1 MKKLFLIFTL
11 LLLFIFTFVQRVSA
25 EQLYKFTSANFD
37 TSNSVIVLSGQDT
50 QGGAVLNNVK
60 LVKLENPSRAY
71 FDIDN
76 AIITFPRQDWTFN
89 SGSIKQVKINQFSA
103 NPNKVRVVLYY
114 DKGFNPDSIKFIRM
128 KNNIIIKLKN
138 SNISDHYFYQN
149 SYRDEHSSSSDFYEY
164 LTITTPV
171 AQANDSI
178 VGQIQDAFNTTTQE
192 IRAKK
197 ELKLNTEYYL
207 NSVTTKQNGVLLNGF
222 GSITVERPMIL
233 SNPHRIVYD
242 LPNTLVDT
250 KLRNKEYRI
259 SEDETV
265 KIGQFSVNKARIV
278 ITTEDVGDY
287 IPIYSSDNQS
297 VILANYKK
305 TNNTTLYNN
314 STNLVSYQ
322 HEKIDSLTDSMVF
335 KFDST
340 FVHGIDRYND
350 KIILYL
356 YNVAKYNDENFKVAI
371 KGTLFDKSEVTL
383 MPKIGLKLTIPVEQ
397 DAVASTYIGADGRS
411 LKIRVKEAKKATTT
425 TTPVVKKQPQHTTP
439 VILNPPKTTTNRSTS
454 GKHKVVIDAGHGGTD
469 VGATGG
475 GIYEKNITLDVSK
488 KVEAILKQRGYQVVM
503 TRPDDKFVSL
513 QDRVTISENYS
524 PDIFV
529 SIHVNSSVR
538 PEITGVET
546 HYYHQY
552 SMSLAQTVHSSFA
565 SAVQSPNR
573 GLFKSKFYVINH
585 TTCPAILV
593 EIGFISNANERA
605 QLISEKRKQATAKS
619 IADGIDNY
627 FKQK

>member
-1 MKKLFLIFTL
+1 MKKIFITLTFLFVFL
-11 LLLFIFTFVQRVSA
+11 FTFVQKACST
-25 EQLYKFTSANFD
+25 ELFKFTSANFD
-37 TSNSVIVLSGQDT
+37 TSNSVIVLSAQDT
-50 QGGAVLNNVK
+50 QGSAVLSNIK

-71 FDIDN
+71 FDIDSS
-76 AIITFPRQDWTFN
+76 IITFPKQDWVFN
-89 SGSIKQVKINQFSA
+89 SGSIKEVKITQFST
-103 NPNKVRVVLYY
+103 NPNKVRVLMYY
-114 DKGFNPDSIKFIRM
+114 DKGFNPSNIQFTRI

-138 SNISDHYFYQN
+138 DNITDNNYFQN
-149 SYRDEHSSSSDFYEY
+149 TYRDEHSSSSDFYEY
-164 LTITTPV
+164 LTITTPIN
-171 AQANDSI
+171 QSQDTI
-178 VGQIQDAFNTTTQE
+178 VGQIQDAFNTQANQLMT
-192 IRAKK
+192 KK
-197 ELKLNTEYYL
+197 ELKLNTKYYL
-207 NSVTTKQNGVLLNGF
+207 NNITTKQNGVLLNGF
-222 GSITVERPMIL
+222 GSVTVERPMIL
-233 SNPHRIVYD
+233 NNPTRIVYD

-250 KLRNKEYRI
+250 RLRNKEYRI
-259 SEDETV
+259 NENETV

-278 ITTEDVGDY
+278 ITTEAVSDY
-287 IPIYSSDNQS
+287 IPIYSNDSQS
-297 VILANYKK
+297 LILANYKK

-314 STNLVSYQ
+314 STNLIAYNK
-322 HEKIDSLTDSMVF
+322 EKNDALTESMIL

-340 FVHGIDRYND
+340 VVHGIDRYND
-350 KIILYL
+350 KVILYL
-356 YNVAKYNDENFKVAI
+356 YNASKYNEENFNAAY
-371 KGTLFDKSEVTL
+371 KGTFFANAKLEL
-383 MPKIGLKLTIPVEQ
+383 MPKIGMKLTIPVEQ
-397 DAVASTYIGADGRS
+397 DALVNTYLGADGRS
-411 LKIRVKEAKKATTT
+411 LKVKIKNVKKQVTE
-425 TTPVVKKQPQHTTP
+425 PVVKKPTQTTP
-439 VILNPPKTTTNRSTS
+439 IILNPPKTTSNNT
-454 GKHKVVIDAGHGGTD
+454 GKKKVVIDAGHGGTD

-488 KVEAILKQRGYQVVM
+488 RVESILKQRGYQVLM

-524 PDIFV
+524 PNIFV

-552 SMSLAQTVHSSFA
+552 SMSLAQTVHSAFA

-605 QLISEKRKQATAKS
+605 QLVSEKRKQATAKS

>member
-1 MKKLFLIFTL
+1 MKRDFTMKKLFITL
-11 LLLFIFTFVQRVSA
+11 TFLLLFICTFVPKACSN
-25 EQLYKFTSANFD
+25 ELYKFTSANFD
-37 TSNSVIVLSGQDT
+37 TSNSVIVLSAQDT
-50 QGGAVLNNVK
+50 PGSAVLSNIK
-60 LVKLENPSRAY
+60 LVKLENPTRAY
-71 FDIDN
+71 FDIDSS
-76 AIITFPRQDWTFN
+76 IITFPKQDWVFN
-89 SGSIKQVKINQFSA
+89 SGNIKEVKITQFST
-103 NPNKVRVVLYY
+103 NPNKVRVLMYY
-114 DKGFNPDSIKFIRM
+114 DKGFDPSNLKFTRI

-138 SNISDHYFYQN
+138 DSITDANYFQN
-149 SYRDEHSSSSDFYEY
+149 TYRDEHSSSSDFYEY
-164 LTITTPV
+164 LTITTPIS
-171 AQANDSI
+171 QSQDSI
-178 VGQIQDAFNTTTQE
+178 VGQIQDAFNTQANQ
-192 IRAKK
+192 IMAKK
-197 ELKLNTEYYL
+197 ELKLNTKFYL
-207 NSVTTKQNGVLLNGF
+207 NNITTKQNGVLLNGF
-222 GSITVERPMIL
+222 GSVTVERPMIL
-233 SNPHRIVYD
+233 TNPTRIVYD

-250 KLRNKEYRI
+250 RLRNKEYRI
-259 SEDETV
+259 NENETV

-278 ITTEDVGDY
+278 ITTDAVSDY
-287 IPIYSSDNQS
+287 IPIYSNDAQS
-297 VILANYKK
+297 LILANYKK
-305 TNNTTLYNN
+305 TNNSTLYSN
-314 STNLVSYQ
+314 STNIIAYNKK
-322 HEKIDSLTDSMVF
+322 KIDNLTESMIL

-340 FVHGIDRYND
+340 VVHGIDRYND
-350 KIILYL
+350 KVILYL
-356 YNVAKYNDENFKVAI
+356 YNASKYSEDNFLATY
-371 KGTLFDKSEVTL
+371 KGTLFANAKIEL
-383 MPKIGLKLTIPVEQ
+383 MPKIGMKLIIPVEQ
-397 DAVASTYIGADGRS
+397 DAVVNTYLGSDGRC
-411 LKIRVKEAKKATTT
+411 LKIKVKEAKKATPTVKKPVHQ
-425 TTPVVKKQPQHTTP
+425 TTPIV
-439 VILNPPKTTTNRSTS
+439 LNPPQTTHT

-513 QDRVTISENYS
+513 QDRVTINENYS

-552 SMSLAQTVHSSFA
+552 SMSLAQTVHSAFA

-593 EIGFISNANERA
+593 EIGFISNESERA
-605 QLISEKRKQATAKS
+605 QLVSEKRKQATAKS

>member
-1 MKKLFLIFTL
+1 MKKLFITLTFL
-11 LLLFIFTFVQRVSA
+11 LLLLCTFVPKACCS
-25 EQLYKFTSANFD
+25 ELYKFTSANFD
-37 TSNSVIVLSGQDT
+37 TSNSVIVLSAQDT
-50 QGGAVLNNVK
+50 PGSAVLSSIK

-71 FDIDN
+71 FDIDSS
-76 AIITFPRQDWTFN
+76 IITFPKQDWVFN
-89 SGSIKQVKINQFSA
+89 SGNIKEVKIAQFST
-103 NPNKVRVVLYY
+103 NPNKVRVLMYY
-114 DKGFNPDSIKFIRM
+114 DKGFNPSNIKFTRI

-138 SNISDHYFYQN
+138 DSITNANYFQN
-149 SYRDEHSSSSDFYEY
+149 TYRDEHSSSSDFYEY

-171 AQANDSI
+171 SQSQDSI
-178 VGQIQDAFNTTTQE
+178 VEQIQDAFNTQANQ
-192 IRAKK
+192 IMAKK
-197 ELKLNTEYYL
+197 ELKLNTKFYL
-207 NSVTTKQNGVLLNGF
+207 NNLTTKQNGVLLNGF
-222 GSITVERPMIL
+222 GSVTVERPLIL
-233 SNPHRIVYD
+233 SNPTRIVYD

-250 KLRNKEYRI
+250 RLRNREYRI
-259 SEDETV
+259 NENETV

-278 ITTEDVGDY
+278 ITTDAVSDY
-287 IPIYSSDNQS
+287 IPIYSNDAQS
-297 VILANYKK
+297 LILANYKK
-305 TNNTTLYNN
+305 TNNSTLYNN
-314 STNLVSYQ
+314 STNIVSYNK
-322 HEKIDSLTDSMVF
+322 EKNDSLTESMIL

-340 FVHGIDRYND
+340 VVHGIDRYND
-350 KIILYL
+350 KVILYL
-356 YNVAKYNDENFKVAI
+356 YNASKYNEDNFLAAY
-371 KGTLFDKSEVTL
+371 KGTFFANARIEL
-383 MPKIGLKLTIPVEQ
+383 MPKIGMKLTIPVEQ
-397 DAVASTYIGADGRS
+397 DAVVNTYLGSDGRS
-411 LKIRVKEAKKATTT
+411 LKVRVKEAIKPVT
-425 TTPVVKKQPQHTTP
+425 TTPVVKKPTHPTTP
-439 VILNPPKTTTNRSTS
+439 IVMNPPQKTNNT

-475 GIYEKNITLDVSK
+475 GIYEKDITLDVSK
-488 KVEAILKQRGYQVVM
+488 RVEAILKQRGYQVKM

-513 QDRVTISENYS
+513 QDRVTINENFS

-552 SMSLAQTVHSSFA
+552 SMSLAQTVHSAFA

-605 QLISEKRKQATAKS
+605 QLVSEKRKQDTAKS

>member
-1 MKKLFLIFTL
+1 MKKIFITL
-11 LLLFIFTFVQRVSA
+11 TLLFIFLFTFVQKACCA
-25 EQLYKFTSANFD
+25 ELYKFTSANFD
-37 TSNSVIVLSGQDT
+37 TSNSVIVLSAQDT
-50 QGGAVLNNVK
+50 PGSAILSNIK

-71 FDIDN
+71 FDIESS
-76 AIITFPRQDWTFN
+76 IITFPKQDWVFN
-89 SGSIKQVKINQFSA
+89 SGAIREVKITQFST
-103 NPNKVRVVLYY
+103 NPNKVRVLMYY
-114 DKGFNPDSIKFIRM
+114 DKGFDPSSIKFTRI

-138 SNISDHYFYQN
+138 NAITNNAYFQN
-149 SYRDEHSSSSDFYEY
+149 TYRDEHSSSGDFYEY
-164 LTITTPV
+164 LTITTPIN
-171 AQANDSI
+171 QPQDSI
-178 VGQIQDAFNTTTQE
+178 VGQIQDAFNTQASQLM
-192 IRAKK
+192 AKK
-197 ELKLNTEYYL
+197 ELKLNTKYYL
-207 NSVTTKQNGVLLNGF
+207 NNITTKQNGVLLNGF
-222 GSITVERPMIL
+222 GAVTVERPMIL
-233 SNPHRIVYD
+233 SNPTRIVYD

-250 KLRNKEYRI
+250 GLRNREFRI
-259 SEDETV
+259 SENETV

-278 ITTEDVGDY
+278 ITTEAVSDY
-287 IPIYSSDNQS
+287 IPIYSNDSQS
-297 VILANYKK
+297 LILANYKK

-314 STNLVSYQ
+314 STNLITYNK
-322 HEKIDSLTDSMVF
+322 EKNDALTESMIL

-340 FVHGIDRYND
+340 VVHGIDRYND
-350 KIILYL
+350 KVILYL
-356 YNVAKYNDENFKVAI
+356 YNASKYNEENFNAAY
-371 KGTLFDKSEVTL
+371 KGTFFANAKIEL
-383 MPKIGLKLTIPVEQ
+383 MPKIGMKLIIPVEQ
-397 DAVASTYIGADGRS
+397 DALVNTYLGADGRS
-411 LKIRVKEAKKATTT
+411 LKVKIKNVKKHVSEPVIKKPAQ
-425 TTPVVKKQPQHTTP
+425 TTPIV
-439 VILNPPKTTTNRSTS
+439 LNPPKTTSNNT
-454 GKHKVVIDAGHGGTD
+454 GKKKVVIDAGHGGTD

-488 KVEAILKQRGYQVVM
+488 RVETILKQRGYQVVM

-552 SMSLAQTVHSSFA
+552 SMSLAQTVHSAFA

-593 EIGFISNANERA
+593 EIGFISNAGERA
-605 QLISEKRKQATAKS
+605 QLVSEKRKQATAKS

>member
-1 MKKLFLIFTL
+1 MKKIFITL
-11 LLLFIFTFVQRVSA
+11 TLLFIFLFTFVQKACCA
-25 EQLYKFTSANFD
+25 ELYKFTSANFD
-37 TSNSVIVLSGQDT
+37 TSNSVIVLSAQDT
-50 QGGAVLNNVK
+50 PGSAILSNIK

-71 FDIDN
+71 FDIESS
-76 AIITFPRQDWTFN
+76 IITFPKQDWVFN
-89 SGSIKQVKINQFSA
+89 SGAIREVKITQFST
-103 NPNKVRVVLYY
+103 NPNKVRVLMYY
-114 DKGFNPDSIKFIRM
+114 DKGFDPSSIKFTRI

-138 SNISDHYFYQN
+138 NAITNNAYFQN
-149 SYRDEHSSSSDFYEY
+149 TYRDEHSSSGDFYEY
-164 LTITTPV
+164 LTITTPIN
-171 AQANDSI
+171 QPQDSI
-178 VGQIQDAFNTTTQE
+178 VGQIQDAFNTQASQLM
-192 IRAKK
+192 AKK
-197 ELKLNTEYYL
+197 ELKLNTKYYL
-207 NSVTTKQNGVLLNGF
+207 NNVTTKQNGVLLNGF
-222 GSITVERPMIL
+222 GAVTVERPMIL
-233 SNPHRIVYD
+233 SNPTRIVYD

-250 KLRNKEYRI
+250 GLRNREFRI
-259 SEDETV
+259 SENETV

-278 ITTEDVGDY
+278 ITTEAVSDY
-287 IPIYSSDNQS
+287 IPIYSNDSQS
-297 VILANYKK
+297 LILANYKK

-314 STNLVSYQ
+314 STNLITYNK
-322 HEKIDSLTDSMVF
+322 EKNDALTESMIL

-340 FVHGIDRYND
+340 VVHGIDRYND
-350 KIILYL
+350 KVILYL
-356 YNVAKYNDENFKVAI
+356 YNASKYNEENFNAAY
-371 KGTLFDKSEVTL
+371 KGTFFANAKIEL
-383 MPKIGLKLTIPVEQ
+383 MPKIGMKLIIPVEQ
-397 DAVASTYIGADGRS
+397 DALVNTYLGADGRS
-411 LKIRVKEAKKATTT
+411 LKVKIKNVKKHVSEPVIKKPAQ
-425 TTPVVKKQPQHTTP
+425 TTPIV
-439 VILNPPKTTTNRSTS
+439 LNPPKTTSNNT
-454 GKHKVVIDAGHGGTD
+454 GKKKVVIDAGHGGTD

-488 KVEAILKQRGYQVVM
+488 RVETILKQRGYQVVM

-552 SMSLAQTVHSSFA
+552 SMSLAQTVHSAFA

-593 EIGFISNANERA
+593 EIGFISNAGERA
-605 QLISEKRKQATAKS
+605 QLVSEKRKQATAKS